1 MPRKFFL
8 LSLIALPLQA
18 QNAKTVDLE
27 AQAAA
32 LRALVA
38 GAPKLPLE
46 RTQVK
51 LQAPGPDW
59 EIGYPSSVA
68 MDAKGTIY
76 VLQRGEKADPVLVV
90 NRDGQILRSWGKGM
104 YKIPHSIR
112 IDPEGNIW
120 TVDSSSSMV

>member
-1 MPRKFFL
+1 MPQKLCL
-8 LSLIALPLQA
+8 LCVIALPLQA
-18 QNAKTVDLE
+18 QNASATALE

-38 GAPKLPLE
+38 QSPKLALE
-46 RTQVK
+46 RTQIRI
-51 LQAPGPDW
+51 QAPGPDW

-68 MDAKGTIY
+68 MDAKGAIY

-90 NRDGQILRSWGKGM
+90 NREGKIIRSWGKGM
-104 YKIPHSIR
+104 YKIPHSVR

-120 TVDSSSSMV
+120 TVDSSSS